1 MSRSLAPVVAAAVAA
16 TALLAGCADEA
27 NDVTCGEFAGLSTD
41 QRRVVVRD
49 VAEENGTEDALAE
62 LGEGDR
68 GVDLAAQGIA
78 QRCAEEDDGATLAEV
93 FAPDD
98 PVTPTSSTP

>member
-1 MSRSLAPVVAAAVAA
+1 M
-16 TALLAGCADEA
+16 
-27 NDVTCGEFAGLSTD
+27 STD

-49 VAEENGTEDALAE
+49 IAQENDTEDELAE

-78 QRCAEEDDGATLAEV
+78 QQCAGEDEDATLSDV
-93 FAPDD
+93 FAPDE
-98 PVTPTSSTP
+98 PLTPSTSTSAG

>member
-1 MSRSLAPVVAAAVAA
+1 MTRRVLAVAA
-16 TALLAGCADEA
+16 LLAVCGAGTSCAEEA
-27 NDVTCGEFAGLSTD
+27 NDVTCGEFAGMSTD

-49 VAEENGTEDALAE
+49 IARENDTEDELAE

-78 QRCAEEDDGATLAEV
+78 QQCDREDEDATLSEV
-93 FAPDD
+93 FAPAE
-98 PVTPTSSTP
+98 PPTPTP